1 MVSTCVTLAIPANHE
16 TTARRYCCLVGYPQR
31 FLNDDE
37 SVAVDLH
44 PHWSHFFRPV
54 AALVAAIFLGV
65 VTPIVFDAGSW
76 GRTIFGWIALAAIA
90 AGSVWTVAR
99 YISWVTS
106 HFVVTNHRIIYRT
119 GWLRK
124 HGIDIP
130 LDRVNNVVISQSLT
144 ERIIGAGD
152 LLIESAGES
161 GQQRFSDI
169 RAPMRVQNQIYA
181 QIQIEKQSHRR
192 SETPVAPGTD
202 IASQLERLEGL
213 LERGA
218 LTREEFEFQKYRL
231 LTE

>member
-1 MVSTCVTLAIPANHE
+1 MLGLA
-16 TTARRYCCLVGYPQR
+16 
-31 FLNDDE
+31 
-37 SVAVDLH
+37 
-44 PHWSHFFRPV
+44 
-54 AALVAAIFLGV
+54 
-65 VTPIVFDAGSW
+65 TPILLGPGTL
-76 GRTIFGWIALAAIA
+76 GRTILGSIALISIA
-90 AGSVWTVAR
+90 LGSGWTVAR

-119 GWLRK
+119 GWVRK

-130 LDRVNNVVISQSLT
+130 LDRVNNVVISQSLL

-169 RAPMRVQNQIYA
+169 RGPMRVQNQIYA
-181 QIQIEKQSHRR
+181 QIQIDKQTHRR
-192 SETPVAPGTD
+192 NDQLLVAPGSD
-202 IASQLERLEGL
+202 VASQLERLEGL

-231 LTE
+231 LNE

>member
-1 MVSTCVTLAIPANHE
+1 MVW
-16 TTARRYCCLVGYPQR
+16 RYCDRVGYPQR

-37 SVAVDLH
+37 SMAVDLH
-44 PHWSHFFRPV
+44 PHWSHFSLPV
-54 AALVAAIFLGV
+54 VALGMAILLGLA
-65 VTPIVFDAGSW
+65 TPILLGPGTL
-76 GRTIFGWIALAAIA
+76 GRTILGSIALISIA
-90 AGSVWTVAR
+90 LGSGWTVAR

-119 GWLRK
+119 GWVRK

-130 LDRVNNVVISQSLT
+130 LDRVNNVVISQSLL

-169 RAPMRVQNQIYA
+169 RGPMRVQNQIYA
-181 QIQIEKQSHRR
+181 QIQIDKQTHRR
-192 SETPVAPGTD
+192 NDQLLVAPGSD
-202 IASQLERLEGL
+202 VASQLERLEGL

-231 LTE
+231 LNE